1 MKYFG
6 IIIVDLQGDFT
17 TLKTGSLAVEGTD
30 TEYLSAV
37 EKTARG
43 LKEKGFKLF
52 ATQDWHPK
60 DHISFFTNTPG
71 RNAFDTISIDG
82 RDQILWPPHCVQDS
96 ENAGLLLDPAL
107 FTAIVRKGT
116 DSRYDSYSGFQDDGG
131 ARTDLDN
138 ILKTHGIKT
147 LIVFGLATDFCVRFT
162 VLDAL
167 KSGYRVMVLQNLC
180 RGVAPD
186 STEQALREMKD
197 KGALLLETD
206 DIDTL
211 EARLLQI

>member
-1 MKYFG
+1 MKCFG

-167 KSGYRVMVLQNLC
+167 KSGYKVMVLQNLC

-186 STEQALREMKD
+186 STEEALREMKD
-197 KGALLLETD
+197 KGALLMKTD

>member
-71 RNAFDTISIDG
+71 RKAFDTISIDG

-167 KSGYRVMVLQNLC
+167 KSGYKVMVLQNLC